1 MDSYAASTLS
11 DMVAILPALLW
22 VVREILE
29 WRVSRTKKWLPAV
42 PLMFIMVLMLIG
54 AGASSLELL
63 FRTKGQSNLVFFHV
77 YTLLEHLLLMSAIS
91 FWISNRSLRQ
101 LMRWVVIPA
110 FVILWF
116 VAKWSGLERFDQLDH
131 LTLPISSLI
140 ISFFA
145 IHAVMDI
152 NERTTTPVRR
162 DPVFFVLVGFSSYF
176 LGNLLIFILY
186 GIQIMELWTIHAS
199 VNIMKNGCLTY
210 AFSLLVRYGTEYPVW
225 IRKPG

>member
-1 MDSYAASTLS
+1 MDFYVASTLS
-11 DMVAILPALLW
+11 DSVAFLPALLW
-22 VVREILE
+22 AVREM
-29 WRVSRTKKWLPAV
+29 WRWRASRVRSSLPAV
-42 PLMFIMVLMLIG
+42 PLLFIVALMVIG
-54 AGASSLELL
+54 VGASSIELF
-63 FRTKGQSNLVFFHV
+63 FRSKGRSNLVFFHV
-77 YTLLEHLLLMSAIS
+77 FTLCEHLLLMSAIS

-101 LMRWVVIPA
+101 LMRWGLIPA
-110 FVILWF
+110 FVILWS
-116 VAKWSGLERFDQLDH
+116 VAKWSGLEKFDQLDH

-152 NERTTTPVRR
+152 NERTTTPVGR

-186 GIQIMELWTIHAS
+186 GIQIMELWTIHAA
-199 VNIMKNGCLTY
+199 VNIMKNACITY
-210 AFSLLVRYGTEYPVW
+210 AFYLLVRFGTEFPVW